1 METTNI
7 LQDLNNMKTN
17 STSVVIED
25 FEKKKE
31 IPKKK
36 KVVLALPGDNF
47 SSKFLIAWTSTLNI
61 LWESGKYDL
70 IVAPG
75 VSSYVTFARMQT
87 LGLDVLRGIQQKPF
101 DKIEFDVWL
110 TIDSDI
116 IFTAQQVIE
125 LIESTEQH
133 PVVSGMYR
141 MHDLQHYAIVK
152 EWDTKYFSKNGTF
165 EFITPQFVEN
175 WKQETG
181 LKYLP
186 VHYAGM
192 GFFAVRADVLRKMTY
207 PYFQGELQ
215 EIITD
220 EGLILRDI
228 CSEDVCFCKNIL
240 KLGYQIVV
248 NTDIRVG
255 HNKPIVI

>member
-1 METTNI
+1 MNTI
-7 LQDLNNMKTN
+7 LEN
-17 STSVVIED
+17 STKPVVT
-25 FEKKKE
+25 E
-31 IPKKK
+31 ITDADKPKKK
-36 KVVLALPGDNF
+36 KVVIGLPGDTF
-47 SSKFLIAWTSTLNI
+47 SSKFLLAWTSTLNN

-116 IFTAQQVIE
+116 IFTPQQVID
-125 LIESTEQH
+125 LIESTEVH

-141 MHDLQHYAIVK
+141 MQNLTNYAIVK
-152 EWDTKYFSKNGTF
+152 DWDAKHFCKTGMF
-165 EFITPQFVEN
+165 EFITPQFVED
-175 WKQETG
+175 WKKESG

-192 GFFAVRADVLRKMTY
+192 GFFAARAEVLKKMTY

-215 EIITD
+215 EFITD
-220 EGLILRDI
+220 DGVIIRDM
-228 CSEDVCFCKNIL
+228 CSEDVNFCKNIL
-240 KLGYQIVV
+240 KLGYQIMV
-248 NTDIRVG
+248 NTDLRVG
-255 HNKPIVI
+255 HLKPIVV